1 MYIPNT
7 YSVEQ
12 IDINILPNDI
22 YSDVLSRNY
31 SAVRAYV
38 IANPSIIQQLSFLNR
53 AIRSSY
59 NYISKGG
66 CGNSYNLTYVSKF
79 GVDNSVSIV
88 SLNPQQLYE
97 MYRFIVNVKMTNS
110 NMTYLMNVA
119 FSLANQLQSAKRTI
133 LNNGQVC
140 INCDL
145 LPMVQNPQ
153 QLATND
159 SARVIN
165 FIVENKG
172 NNCVSGDL
180 YNLECGGSGQAI

>member
-7 YSVEQ
+7 YSVSQ
-12 IDINILPNDI
+12 IDIDILPNDI
-22 YSDVLSRNY
+22 YADVLARNY
-31 SAVRAYV
+31 NNVRSYV
-38 IANPSIIQQLSFLNR
+38 ISNPTIIQQLSFLNR

-59 NYISKGG
+59 NYISKGN
-66 CGNSYNLTYVSKF
+66 CGNSYNLTYTSKF
-79 GVDNSVSIV
+79 SVDNSVSLV
-88 SLNPQQLYE
+88 TLNPQQLYE
-97 MYRFIVNVKMTNS
+97 MYRFIVNIRMTNS
-110 NMTYLMNVA
+110 NVAYLMNVA
-119 FSLANQLQSAKRTI
+119 FSLTNQLQSAKRTI

-145 LPMVQNPQ
+145 LPMIQNPQ

-172 NNCVSGDL
+172 NVCVSGDL
-180 YNLECGGSGQAI
+180 YNLQCGGSGQAI